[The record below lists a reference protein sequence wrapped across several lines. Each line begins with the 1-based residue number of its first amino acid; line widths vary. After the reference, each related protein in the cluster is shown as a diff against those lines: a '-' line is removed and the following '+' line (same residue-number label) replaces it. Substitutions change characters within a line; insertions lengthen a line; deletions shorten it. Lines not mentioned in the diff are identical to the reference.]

1 MSVKFYYKDEIHRI
15 AKLPALFQDFLDKIS
30 ALYQLQEPFAILVL
44 AKKKF
49 VSYLTDEENYYKIA
63 EYQESGGKL
72 KKLQF
77 GVLTESEMDEEARG
91 LGILFDPN
99 TDAQL
104 TESILHSIRPK
115 EEKSIFL
122 SDEDAAD
129 TIPILRALCERK
141 RSGIANTGIL
151 AEGARKEKS
160 VRAKAVFSLFNRK
173 SAAIQPAEE
182 TLQLP

>member
-104 TESILHSIRPK
+104 TESMLDIPQEMRESIYFGPEAAEK
-115 EEKSIFL
+115 ELMHVQQKAKKER
-122 SDEDAAD
+122 AA
-129 TIPILRALCERK
+129 RAQ
-141 RSGIANTGIL
+141 
-151 AEGARKEKS
+151 ARNL
-160 VRAKAVFSLFNRK
+160 LFNRK